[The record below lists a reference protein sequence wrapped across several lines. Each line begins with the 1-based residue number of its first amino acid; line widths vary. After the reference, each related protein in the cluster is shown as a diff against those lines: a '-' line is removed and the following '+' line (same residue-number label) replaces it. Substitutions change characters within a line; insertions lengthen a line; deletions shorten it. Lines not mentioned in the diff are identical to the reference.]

1 MAAFAVPAAAAV
13 RSGPAAA
20 AMVAAR
26 ITWITWITL
35 TALNG
40 GPAAAR
46 AAAPRTRA
54 RRRAE
59 WAAPARMA
67 PRDALIM
74 TVDASLFRPWPP

>member
-1 MAAFAVPAAAAV
+1 M
-13 RSGPAAA
+13 
-20 AMVAAR
+20 
-26 ITWITWITL
+26 
-35 TALNG
+35 NG
-40 GPAAAR
+40 GSAAAR

>member
-1 MAAFAVPAAAAV
+1 MAACAVSAAAAV

-26 ITWITWITL
+26 ITWITL

-40 GPAAAR
+40 GSAAAR
-46 AAAPRTRA
+46 AATPRTRA